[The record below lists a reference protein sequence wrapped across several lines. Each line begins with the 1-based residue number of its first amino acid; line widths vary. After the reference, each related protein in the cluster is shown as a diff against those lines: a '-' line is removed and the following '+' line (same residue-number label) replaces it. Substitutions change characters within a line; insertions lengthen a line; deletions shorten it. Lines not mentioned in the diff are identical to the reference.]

1 MPKLRFLC
9 LSLSQIAKKKKEAK
23 LSGKIRPTVK
33 PDNDNIAKSVLDALS
48 GLAYGDDKKI
58 VELKVRKYY
67 GVEPY
72 VYVKLIEL
80 EG

>member
-1 MPKLRFLC
+1 MSLREFKIPGKV
-9 LSLSQIAKKKKEAK
+9 QAKQ
-23 LSGKIRPTVK
+23 
-33 PDNDNIAKSVLDALS
+33 
-48 GLAYGDDKKI
+48 I